1 MSRYLLFMSVV
12 LLSLLVCPAMNA
24 QEKGTSQDPGMAE
37 MMKKWMDAA
46 TPGDNHKK
54 LGDLVGSWDLT
65 TSMYMG
71 GPGSEPTISKGS
83 AEITWIMGG
92 RFISQ
97 DIKGEMMGM
106 PMTGLGI
113 TGYDNM
119 NRKYVSFWIDNTATG
134 MYTAGGHFNQDGTVL
149 SLYGTS
155 DEPMTGEHGK
165 NVKYVTRFISKDKF
179 VHEIHDLAI
188 GEPNTLVVKIVYE
201 RKK

>member
-1 MSRYLLFMSVV
+1 MVCFV
-12 LLSLLVCPAMNA
+12 LNA
-24 QEKGTSQDPGMAE
+24 QEHGSAQDSGMAE

-46 TPGDNHKK
+46 TPGDAHKK
-54 LGDLVGSWDLT
+54 LGDLVGSWDIT

-71 GPGSEPTISKGS
+71 GPETEPSISKGS
-83 AEITWIMGG
+83 AEIIWIMGG

-97 DIKGEMMGM
+97 DVKSEMMGM

-119 NRKYVSFWIDNTATG
+119 NRKYVSFWIDNTGTG
-134 MYTAGGHFNQDGTVL
+134 MYTAAGHFNEDGTVL
-149 SLYGTS
+149 SLYGTT